1 MNGLILIELMSLVSY
16 IFSLLIFIFSNKTM
30 NNFMII
36 FLWMILVSYLGVH
49 LKKKNKRYLHTSI
62 LMLLPAI
69 KYHTVS
75 DILFL
80 CIATFLIYYYIF
92 QYFGDMNFGF
102 IKEDFIKK
110 LAFYT
115 IIILINFIYKFYDKM
130 QTNHVLFMI
139 LYFISTIIFLRSLR
153 HLEYDS
159 NIKRISKTNSIYA
172 IIMSVASLVFS
183 IDKLKN
189 GFVVGMKT
197 AYSFITNLA
206 FKILYWPLV
215 FFGGFW
221 EYLVKIIWQGGE
233 VNMDLDLEP
242 KSPQTDEEIADIFKR
257 MLENDSGLPIW
268 LTKLLSIVSKL
279 LIIILIIYLIKRV
292 LKKYV
297 LYNKKEEKA
306 YIEEREYI
314 DIKDE
319 KAKKERISIFEPR
332 DIGEKI
338 RYYYKKY
345 LIKIQKKGINIE
357 NSDTSLDINMKAE
370 GDFDK
375 KGIKELRDIYI
386 ETRYGEKEANETMAE
401 DVKRLY
407 KKI

>member
-1 MNGLILIELMSLVSY
+1 M
-16 IFSLLIFIFSNKTM
+16 
-30 NNFMII
+30 
-36 FLWMILVSYLGVH
+36 
-49 LKKKNKRYLHTSI
+49 
-62 LMLLPAI
+62 
-69 KYHTVS
+69 
-75 DILFL
+75 
-80 CIATFLIYYYIF
+80 
-92 QYFGDMNFGF
+92 
-102 IKEDFIKK
+102 
-110 LAFYT
+110 
-115 IIILINFIYKFYDKM
+115 
-130 QTNHVLFMI
+130 
-139 LYFISTIIFLRSLR
+139 
-153 HLEYDS
+153 
-159 NIKRISKTNSIYA
+159 
-172 IIMSVASLVFS
+172 
-183 IDKLKN
+183 
-189 GFVVGMKT
+189 
-197 AYSFITNLA
+197 
-206 FKILYWPLV
+206 
-215 FFGGFW
+215 
-221 EYLVKIIWQGGE
+221 
-233 VNMDLDLEP
+233 DLEP